1 MVYDLNKFAITMV
14 VAKAARQITTDAL
27 IHGELLEYNAVAL
40 ASQEFKKNKIKV
52 SLN

>member
-1 MVYDLNKFAITMV
+1 MGYDLNKFAITMI

-27 IHGELLEYNAVAL
+27 IHGELLECNAVAL

-52 SLN
+52 TSN